1 MRRILL
7 TMVVV
12 AAALTLCW
20 SQAEAAGTPVNTSI
34 TNQAYAD
41 YKDANGNDRPR
52 VTSNTV
58 TTVVSQVASVSST
71 PATASHNGIAGTDVE
86 YPAEICNKGNGS
98 DTITLAAVNDQG
110 WTVTIYPD
118 LNGNG
123 VWDSGTEGTPVANT
137 GSLAADQC
145 YKVIVMVS
153 VPAGTAN
160 GTIGTT
166 TLTATSTYNGTV
178 SDTSVF
184 TTNAQSAVLT
194 LIKSGTPANPKPG
207 DTITYAITGSN
218 SGGTAYSVR
227 VIDAIPANTTYV
239 TGSMKAGPVGGEY
252 ATAYAMTDANDSEN
266 LTYTVGADTAIA
278 NAYYDSGATQIQLD
292 WSQCPPAGVFY
303 FQVKVNSDVAS
314 GTGITNTATASYGL
328 LDNGLRPYTE
338 STNGATVTVATLP
351 GVDLYSDGTGTGDPG
366 DQMVYPFTVKNTGNA
381 TDTFDFTYT
390 SSAGWTWV
398 IWRDV
403 DGNGIPGTDGDVAVT
418 DSGDLAA
425 GATGSFLAVATIP
438 AGQAD
443 GTVDTVVVTGKS
455 RIDTGVSDTATF
467 ATTVTAP
474 VLTITKTVSPTG
486 NQPPGTVLTYQA
498 TVTNVGTGVATS
510 IIIADMVPQY
520 TTYVAGS
527 IKTGGT
533 AGSLVART
541 DASDGDGG
549 RYDAGT
555 NAVTAGGAGV
565 LSLGAGGTWVLE
577 FKVTI
582 D

>member
-1 MRRILL
+1 
-7 TMVVV
+7 MVVV

-20 SQAEAAGTPVNTSI
+20 SQAEAAGTPANTSI
-34 TNQAYAD
+34 TNQAHAD
-41 YKDANGNDRPR
+41 YKDANGNERPR

-58 TTVVSQVASVSST
+58 TTVVSQVAAVSSS

-86 YPAEICNKGNGS
+86 YPAEICNNGNGS

-123 VWDSGTEGTPVANT
+123 VWDSATEGTPVANT
-137 GSLAADQC
+137 GLLAADQC
-145 YKVIVMVS
+145 YDVIVMVS

-166 TLTATSTYNGTV
+166 TLTVTSTYDGTV

-194 LIKSGTPANPKPG
+194 LTKTATPASPKPG

-218 SGGTAYSVR
+218 SGGTAYSIR
-227 VIDAIPANTTYV
+227 VLDAIPAGTAYV
-239 TGSMKAGPVGGEY
+239 AGSMKAGPVGGDY
-252 ATAYAMTDANDSEN
+252 ATAYAMTDANDAEN
-266 LTYTVGADTAIA
+266 LTYTIGADTAIA
-278 NAYYDSGATQIQLD
+278 NAYYDSGNNRLQLD

-303 FQVKVNSDVAS
+303 FQVKVNDNVAS
-314 GTGITNTATASYGL
+314 GTNITNIATATYGL

-338 STNGATVTVATLP
+338 STNGAHATVATLP

-366 DQMVYPFTVKNTGNA
+366 DQMVYAFTVKNTGNA
-381 TDTFDFTYT
+381 ADTFDLTYT

-398 IWRDV
+398 IWKDV
-403 DGNGIPGTDGDVAVT
+403 DGNGIPGTDGDVVVT
-418 DSGDLAA
+418 DTGALNALATA
-425 GATGSFLAVATIP
+425 NFLAVATIP
-438 AGQAD
+438 AGSSD
-443 GTVDTVVVTGKS
+443 GATDTAVVTGTS

-467 ATTVTAP
+467 TTTVTAP

-486 NQPPGTVLTYQA
+486 NQPPGTELTYQA

-510 IIIADMVPQY
+510 VVISDIVPQY

-527 IKTGGT
+527 IKTGAT

-555 NAVTAGGAGV
+555 DVVTAGGAGV